1 MLINMEKEVKEE
13 DIKEILFYLDPI
25 TRSSG
30 EEIKTEF
37 LINMKNV
44 L

>member
-1 MLINMEKEVKEE
+1 MEKEVKEE

-25 TRSSG
+25 IRSSG